1 MNVPVPKAPR
11 SFRVYAGAFAIV
23 LGLQAAWLLSAEIS
37 RPDLPFFP
45 TGKSEIDDAASQ
57 RSRAA
62 AAADIGWLRGDLWA
76 EYALTA
82 DSNSLSG
89 VGPQSMA
96 DKGEPVSA
104 KALAAAPYDARLWL
118 LLFRL
123 NAQSG
128 WKDDNT
134 LAQLKMAYYTAP
146 NDARLFAAR
155 LQSAMQPQ
163 AAGDDEL
170 RPLVAHEISAIVTRK
185 PELKPVIADAYRT
198 TNAAGQRLIEE
209 QLTSFDRGFLAEL
222 QTPKR

>member
-11 SFRVYAGAFAIV
+11 SFRVYAGAFAII

-45 TGKSEIDDAASQ
+45 TGKSEIDKAASQ
-57 RSRAA
+57 RSKAA
-62 AAADIGWLRGDLWA
+62 AAASIGWLRGDLWA
-76 EYALTA
+76 EYALTDA
-82 DSNSLSG
+82 PPNNEVSSL
-89 VGPQSMA
+89 PAA
-96 DKGEPVSA
+96 DKGEPVSV
-104 KALAAAPYDARLWL
+104 KALATAPYDARLWL

-128 WKDDNT
+128 WKDDKT

-146 NDARLFAAR
+146 NDTRLFAAR
-155 LQSAMQPQ
+155 LQSALQPQ
-163 AAGDDEL
+163 AVGDDEL

-185 PELKPVIADAYRT
+185 PELKPVIADAYRS